1 MFFQESSVLKAK
13 NLGSASWFGTHE
25 LLNYPLV
32 LSNIA
37 MDNDSFLDFSPSPFL
52 GVQSRTAKIRESST
66 PTQPFHGFTCFFFPG
81 FSFFFFHVCLLIID
95 LWIVVYSF
103 FHGVYRYI
111 LGFTCFFPVFF
122 FPVVF
127 FVDGFW
133 RQATCWAG
141 FWSSKDAS
149 LAPRKMVTSRVVSSG
164 PASAMIPGSMMNND
178 SLDWFKG
185 KFTGNHG
192 F

>member
-1 MFFQESSVLKAK
+1 MSWKQRILAQHHD
-13 NLGSASWFGTHE
+13 LGQ

-37 MDNDSFLDFSPSPFL
+37 MDNDSFLDLSPSPFP
-52 GVQSRTAKIRESST
+52 GVRSYGKNSGKFHSHPAIPWFHLFFSRGFIVFFPCLFAYYWFMDGCLFFLPWCLSIS
-66 PTQPFHGFTCFFFPG
+66 PWFHLFFPG
-81 FSFFFFHVCLLIID
+81 FFPLFFSLTV
-95 LWIVVYSF
+95 
-103 FHGVYRYI
+103 
-111 LGFTCFFPVFF
+111 
-122 FPVVF
+122 
-127 FVDGFW
+127 W

-178 SLDWFKG
+178 K
-185 KFTGNHG
+185 K
-192 F
+192 